1 MRGISIRLRLTLL
14 YSAILA
20 VTLIVFS
27 LLLYVT
33 QARATYD
40 SIRTDLQRQV
50 ERFSRTNELFPG
62 PGAPPPEASLPSGTL
77 PGRWTQTR
85 GINGDIIA
93 HSLDLSG
100 TSVPLSE
107 AGLRGVQSGSVW
119 VEIAQ
124 VEEQPALIYSQ
135 RYTTRDGSV
144 QIVQIAY
151 PIAQAQSYLNA
162 LRLILLAGSSLAIM
176 LAFALGWVLAGAA
189 LRPIHRITQT
199 AQAIGAEHNFSR
211 RVDHEGPADEVG
223 QLAVTF
229 NDMLAE
235 LETAYRQLEDTLES
249 QKRFVADAS
258 HELRTPLT
266 TVRGNIEL
274 LRRDPPI
281 ASEERTE
288 IMADTT
294 DEVDRLIRLVNQLLQ
309 LARADAGQ
317 ELQREVFPI
326 KPLLEDV
333 CRQAKLLA
341 QGCTIACKPAP
352 DLLVQGDR
360 DALKQ
365 VLLVLVDNATTHS
378 TPGTVVEIAARQTD
392 DAIILSVRDN
402 GPGIPPDML
411 PHIFERFYRGEVS
424 RSGPG
429 AGLGLAI
436 AKELVEAQEGTI
448 RVESTPGKGSLFTVI
463 LPAATLSV

>member
-1 MRGISIRLRLTLL
+1 MSIRLRLTLL
-14 YSAILA
+14 YSTILA
-20 VTLIVFS
+20 VTLITFS

-33 QARATYD
+33 QARATYE

-50 ERFSRTNELFPG
+50 ERFSRTNESFPG
-62 PGAPPPEASLPSGTL
+62 PGGPPPPDMPPGASLPSGTL

-85 GINGDIIA
+85 DLTGAILA
-93 HSLDLSG
+93 RSLDLIG
-100 TSVPLSE
+100 TSLPLSE
-107 AGLRGVQSGSVW
+107 TGLRDVQNGAAW
-119 VEIAQ
+119 LEIAQ
-124 VEEQPALIYSQ
+124 VEEQPLLIYSQ
-135 RYTTRDGSV
+135 RYTTWDKTV
-144 QIVQIAY
+144 QIVQMAF
-151 PIAQAQSYLNA
+151 PIAQAQNSLKT
-162 LRLILLAGSSLAIM
+162 LRLMLLAGSSLAII
-176 LAFALGWVLAGAA
+176 LAFAIGWVLAGAA

-223 QLAVTF
+223 QLAFTF

-274 LRRDPPI
+274 LRREPPI
-281 ASEERTE
+281 AFAERME
-288 IMADTT
+288 ILTDTT

-317 ELQREVFPI
+317 ELQREVFPV

-341 QGCTIACKPAP
+341 PDTTIACEPAP

-365 VLLVLVDNATTHS
+365 VLLVLVDNSTTHS
-378 TPGTVVEIAARQTD
+378 MPGTIIEIGARRTD
-392 DAIILSVRDN
+392 DAIVLSVRDN
-402 GPGIPPDML
+402 GPGIPPWGWRS
-411 PHIFERFYRGEVS
+411 PKSWSRPRKGPSASRARPARAVS
-424 RSGPG
+424 SR
-429 AGLGLAI
+429 
-436 AKELVEAQEGTI
+436 
-448 RVESTPGKGSLFTVI
+448 
-463 LPAATLSV
+463 